1 MLGPRAT
8 CGVTRDTPPCGPF
21 CVLCSRPHPAVSTIA
36 SPVRN
41 SWRSAASGPPV
52 EAEQLRFV
60 SPYENVAR
68 CAACPEWSDVVVGV
82 RDSAGNK
89 GGPFHPGC
97 QRPRGPRD
105 LGARHPHSPPTAP
118 DQAAWQAHPCSPP
131 ALLVHNGKSGAK
143 TRVQAFR
150 STWLGLTEC
159 GQRPQ
164 TWGEPKGLHNAT
176 RPCGPEPG

>member
-21 CVLCSRPHPAVSTIA
+21 CVLCSRPHPAVSTIV

-118 DQAAWQAHPCSPP
+118 DQGSLASTPLLASRAFGAQRQKRGENPCPSLSFDLVRVDGMRPEAAN
-131 ALLVHNGKSGAK
+131 LGRAK
-143 TRVQAFR
+143 GFA
-150 STWLGLTEC
+150 
-159 GQRPQ
+159 QRH
-164 TWGEPKGLHNAT
+164 TSLRA
-176 RPCGPEPG
+176 